1 MLVVTVPSLLPS
13 LQQRGMK
20 ALQWVLSAQL
30 RARTTQHLSSAV
42 TECTAAAKLESNPRK
57 EEPHPAKGRET
68 DPKDSRRAVTSLCH
82 RSIAKQAE
90 RSDLRTALGRLHF
103 SVHAILSQS
112 RTALVKSLQVYQENP
127 RTLPASSCILNSRC
141 MIKGWGTGRAKQT
154 SQVLTLPADPGS
166 SFRRPITKYPS
177 TKGHVVSLLLSGFN

>member
-1 MLVVTVPSLLPS
+1 MLTGMLAAKEEPTEHFCLAAKLMLVVTVPFLLPS

-112 RTALVKSLQVYQENP
+112 RTAWLNP
-127 RTLPASSCILNSRC
+127 CRSTRRTHGHSQLLPAS
-141 MIKGWGTGRAKQT
+141 
-154 SQVLTLPADPGS
+154 
-166 SFRRPITKYPS
+166 
-177 TKGHVVSLLLSGFN
+177 

>member
-1 MLVVTVPSLLPS
+1 MLNGKLAAKEEPTEHFCLAAKLMLVVTVPFLLPS

-68 DPKDSRRAVTSLCH
+68 DPKDSRCAVTSLCH

-90 RSDLRTALGRLHF
+90 RSDLRTALRRLHF

-112 RTALVKSLQVYQENP
+112 RTAWLNPCRSTRRTHGHFQV
-127 RTLPASSCILNSRC
+127 LPAS
-141 MIKGWGTGRAKQT
+141 
-154 SQVLTLPADPGS
+154 
-166 SFRRPITKYPS
+166 
-177 TKGHVVSLLLSGFN
+177 

>member
-1 MLVVTVPSLLPS
+1 MLNGKLAAKEEPTEHFCLAAKLMLVVTVPSLLPS

-68 DPKDSRRAVTSLCH
+68 DPKDSRCAVTSLCH

-90 RSDLRTALGRLHF
+90 RSDLRTALRRLHF

-112 RTALVKSLQVYQENP
+112 RTAWLNPAGLPGEPTDTPSFFLHLKLTVHDQGMGHRKSKAN
-127 RTLPASSCILNSRC
+127 
-141 MIKGWGTGRAKQT
+141 K
-154 SQVLTLPADPGS
+154 PGAH
-166 SFRRPITKYPS
+166 PPS
-177 TKGHVVSLLLSGFN
+177 